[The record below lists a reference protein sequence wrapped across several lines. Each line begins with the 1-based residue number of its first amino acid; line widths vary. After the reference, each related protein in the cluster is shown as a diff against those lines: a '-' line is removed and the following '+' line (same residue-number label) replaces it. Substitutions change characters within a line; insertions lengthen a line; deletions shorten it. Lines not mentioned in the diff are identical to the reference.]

1 MKARKQSVYV
11 ETTIVSYYVSR
22 PSRDL
27 TIAARQTLTREWWE
41 TKRQDYRVVASPAVF
56 REAGMGDADAAKRR
70 IAALTM
76 PDIEVLAPTDRIEE
90 MAIAIRAEL
99 DIPEA
104 KHVDAVHIA
113 YAVVYEVDVLLT
125 WNCAHFANVDTLKLF
140 ADFCRRGN
148 LWLPVLC
155 TPYEMSGDEGD
166 VEP

>member
-1 MKARKQSVYV
+1 MKASKQSVYI

-27 TIAARQTLTREWWE
+27 TIAARQALTRDWWE
-41 TKRQDYRVVASPAVF
+41 TKRQEYRVVASPAVF
-56 REAGMGDADAAKRR
+56 REAGMGDADAAQRR
-70 IAALTM
+70 IAALTT

-90 MAIAIRAEL
+90 LAVAIRVEL
-99 DIPEA
+99 EIPEA

-113 YAVVYEVDVLLT
+113 YAVEYEIDDLLT
-125 WNCAHFANVDTLKLF
+125 WNCAHFANAETLKRF
-140 ADFCRRGN
+140 AEFCRRGN
-148 LWLPVLC
+148 LWLPVIC